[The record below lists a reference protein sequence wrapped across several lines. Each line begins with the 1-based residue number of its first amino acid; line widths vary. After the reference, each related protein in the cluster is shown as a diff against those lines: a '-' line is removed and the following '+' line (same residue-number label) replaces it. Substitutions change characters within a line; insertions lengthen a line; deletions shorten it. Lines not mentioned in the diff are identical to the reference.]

1 MGTMKFRTGA
11 LAALIGISLLA
22 AGGNAESAVSDP
34 HHSYIY
40 NNFTG
45 SQAEPPAA
53 VTVWS
58 SAMDVQADETAI
70 GRGSAVTGGGKVY
83 FIQQGQLLALNA
95 QTGKRI
101 WKYGAKL
108 SAPLLYENGVIYA
121 SSQTGTIYA
130 VTAATGKNQW
140 SSSAPSKN
148 PRQLLVDQGQLFA
161 VNSDV
166 QAYNLQT
173 GKLQWK
179 DNYTE
184 PLWQAVQVQG
194 ELVLAEDTV
203 SGAYSYDVLRAFDRK
218 TGKQLWEADNY
229 SMPVAADQ
237 GTLISQR
244 TSNLLQMV
252 ALPTFDTL
260 DARTGKVLGTAEYNP
275 ENINPDEALSSSGQA
290 WISGN
295 QLYINRGN
303 TVYSYPADA
312 DPAKAAKTTYSAAG
326 GGKDLMYAAGPYD
339 GRILF
344 SDGETVY
351 GVKTANRQGVSYYG
365 GASIARFDLLGH
377 GMYIAKAD
385 GQLVAVNLL
394 TGAQVLQLKT
404 TGKAFG
410 PTLLENGMILV
421 QSKGKITAIKEPA
434 ALRMAK

>member
-1 MGTMKFRTGA
+1 MGKMKFRTGA
-11 LAALIGISLLA
+11 LVALIGISLLA
-22 AGGNAESAVSDP
+22 AGGNAESAVADP

-45 SQAEPPAA
+45 NLAEPPAA

-130 VTAATGKNQW
+130 VTAATGKNLW

-148 PRQLLVDQGQLFA
+148 PRQLLIDQGQLFA
-161 VNSDV
+161 VNSDI

-179 DNYTE
+179 DNYSE

-218 TGKQLWEADNY
+218 TGKQLWEAGNY
-229 SMPVAADQ
+229 SMPVAAGK

-252 ALPTFDTL
+252 ALPTLDTL

-295 QLYINRGN
+295 QLYINQGN
-303 TVYSYPADA
+303 TVYSYAADA

-404 TGKAFG
+404 SGKAFG

-434 ALRMAK
+434 ALKMTK